1 MNAVA
6 LLMKHS
12 ALAYA
17 VAAEFYLPGA
27 ERQDVEQEA
36 LIGLWYAALEWKRDR
51 GASFPTFARLVIRR
65 RLVTVLRA
73 ALRRRHEPLNDAF
86 SLTAR
91 ADNVTAQADN
101 DDIAI
106 IDTLAGGRDPYEV
119 VVLRE
124 AFERL
129 AAAVASLSELER
141 TALAVTVTD
150 AGYTHDKQ
158 LDNAVF
164 RARHKLRTAVGE
176 ALTG

>member
-1 MNAVA
+1 M
-6 LLMKHS
+6 
-12 ALAYA
+12 
-17 VAAEFYLPGA
+17 
-27 ERQDVEQEA
+27 
-36 LIGLWYAALEWKRDR
+36 
-51 GASFPTFARLVIRR
+51 RR
-65 RLVTVLRA
+65 K
-73 ALRRRHEPLNDAF
+73 HEPLNDAF

-124 AFERL
+124 TFERL